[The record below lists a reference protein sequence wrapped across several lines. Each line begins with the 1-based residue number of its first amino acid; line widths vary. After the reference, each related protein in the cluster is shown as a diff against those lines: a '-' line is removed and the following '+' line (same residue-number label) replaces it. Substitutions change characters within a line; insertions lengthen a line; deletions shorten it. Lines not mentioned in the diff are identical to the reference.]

1 MHTYMFVI
9 DLSVLFLFSL
19 SQYYQLHAGPA
30 ELGELEWEG
39 SEYHK
44 FNLRLVPHGL
54 FLPLKNINITY
65 IIKFNVRKF
74 FKTVAIFSPRRNVQ
88 TLLRDP

>member
-39 SEYHK
+39 DQ
-44 FNLRLVPHGL
+44 
-54 FLPLKNINITY
+54 NISSLIWG
-65 IIKFNVRKF
+65 
-74 FKTVAIFSPRRNVQ
+74 
-88 TLLRDP
+88 